1 MPKGVTL
8 LLLFFRSSNTSKRSK
23 FSARVHLRFKIA
35 SDSFLSPLEFI
46 SPIPFRATVTR
57 IATAR
62 GGLVSYSL
70 RARKGTCVHELQLD
84 YELESSFL
92 LAKSERGAG
101 KLTTLLRGE

>member
-1 MPKGVTL
+1 MGSSQIQDRVKFVFVPSGV
-8 LLLFFRSSNTSKRSK
+8 
-23 FSARVHLRFKIA
+23 
-35 SDSFLSPLEFI
+35 

-62 GGLVSYSL
+62 GGLVSFSL
-70 RARKGTCVHELQLD
+70 RGKKGTSVHELQLD